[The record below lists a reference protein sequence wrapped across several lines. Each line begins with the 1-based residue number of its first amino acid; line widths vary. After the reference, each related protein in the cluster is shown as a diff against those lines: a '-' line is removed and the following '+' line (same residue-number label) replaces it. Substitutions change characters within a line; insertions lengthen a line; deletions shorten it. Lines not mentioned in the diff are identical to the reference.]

1 MTTMIDR
8 QGESSNADLWS
19 AGPLLITQSVPPGLI
34 HRTNSTDV
42 FVTYLGVLAEN
53 KFEVGVRWPGSHSFY
68 RPAAPDLHDPLL
80 FLESVRE
87 AGMLIVHAGYE
98 IPRSSRLLTRD
109 KQFHVVDAEGLCT
122 NGTDPVDVTLVVT
135 ARDIQRRARSF
146 AGMLFDADCYRD
158 GVLIG
163 SAAYRWSC
171 VSAAGY
177 ARLRGQYRDA
187 VPEAPADT
195 SPVPCDLVGRCAPI
209 DVLLAETPGRN
220 TWLLR
225 VDPEHRVIYDHPMDH
240 VPGNAI
246 VEAGRQAALLVTNRP
261 DAIPVSGELEFHRYI
276 EFDQPCTVTAVPL
289 SGTSA
294 VRLAFDQGG
303 VRMADGMLNLHT
315 P

>member
-1 MTTMIDR
+1 MTKG
-8 QGESSNADLWS
+8 QAESSKADLWS

-34 HRTNSTDV
+34 RRINSSDV
-42 FVTYLGVLAEN
+42 FVTYLGVLAED

-68 RPAAPDLHDPLL
+68 RPVAADLHDPLL

-87 AGMLIVHAGYE
+87 AGVLIAHAGYE
-98 IPRSSRLLTRD
+98 IPRACKFLTRD
-109 KQFHVVDAEGLCT
+109 KRFHVADPEGLRT
-122 NGTDPVDVTLVVT
+122 NGSDPVDVTLVVT

-146 AGMLFDADCYRD
+146 AGMLFDAECYRD

-171 VSAAGY
+171 VSAPGY

-187 VPEAPADT
+187 VPAAPADS
-195 SPVPCDLVGRCAPI
+195 SPVPHDLVGRCAPI
-209 DVLLAETPGRN
+209 DVMLAETAARS

-225 VDPEHRVIYDHPMDH
+225 VDPEHDVIYDHPMDH

-246 VEAGRQAALLVTNRP
+246 IEAGRQAALLVSNQP
-261 DAIPVSGELEFHRYI
+261 NAIPVGGELDFHHYI
-276 EFDQPCTVTAVPL
+276 EFDQPCTVTAVPM
-289 SGTSA
+289 SGTST

-303 VRMADGMLNLHT
+303 VRMVDGTLNLYT